1 MQQAGLGYLL
11 LIFAGGMVGSFHCV
25 GMCGG
30 FACAL
35 GADRAGRAATAVR
48 HLLYNTGRVTT
59 YVFLGALAGAAGAG
73 LVGLQLGVL
82 TEAGQRLLAAAAGAV
97 MVLIALPLVAPA
109 LRGRAVLA
117 LWAPGALLPSAL
129 QALLRARARSAAL
142 ALGVFN
148 GFLPC
153 PLVYAFAALALA
165 SAAPSEGALLML
177 AFGLGTFP
185 AMLLMGGAGVWL
197 SERWLRGG
205 VRFAGALVLVL
216 GVLTIAR
223 AVVPFDGHGVH
234 MPVTASGHASGAATV
249 IDHGHHR

>member
-1 MQQAGLGYLL
+1 MEQTGLANLL
-11 LIFAGGMVGSFHCV
+11 LIFAGGMVGSFHCI

-35 GADRAGRAATAVR
+35 GVDRAGRVATVLR

-73 LVGLQLGVL
+73 LLGLQVGALAE
-82 TEAGQRLLAAAAGAV
+82 TGQRLLAAAAGAV
-97 MVLIALPLVAPA
+97 IILVALPLVVPA
-109 LRGRAVLA
+109 WRGRTGVLA
-117 LWAPGALLPSAL
+117 VPAVVPAAL
-129 QALLRARARSAAL
+129 QALLRTPGRSAPL

-153 PLVYAFAALALA
+153 PLVYAFVALALA
-165 SAAPSEGALLML
+165 SAVPGEGALLML

-197 SERWLRGG
+197 REHWQRRG
-205 VRFAGALVLVL
+205 VRVAGALVLVL
-216 GVLTIAR
+216 GVITIAR
-223 AVVPFDGHGVH
+223 AVLPFDAHGVH
-234 MPVTASGHASGAATV
+234 VPDHAPPAPAA
-249 IDHGHHR
+249 IHQGHHNQ